1 LNKEIIYNQEFEI
14 RIDQFLKS
22 LIPNI
27 SRTKIQQLIKSGNIK
42 VDGYLV
48 KPSFILKKGNQI
60 SILNMLDTSSVPN
73 LKPQNIKLNI
83 VYEDDDIL
91 AINKPSGLVV
101 HPGAKNRDGT
111 LLNAVLYYCNSL
123 SNIDISRPGIIHRL
137 DKETSGL
144 ILIAK
149 NDYSHYSISEQFANR
164 IVKKHYKS
172 LVWGAMNTSGIIE
185 GYIKRSSKNRIAFEL
200 NSLNGKFSKTEYKPN
215 YNNDFPISYV
225 DVFPETGRTHQIRV
239 HFSSINH
246 PIINDELYCHGISL
260 KSYHQ
265 RYRSDLQSIL
275 KKINRVAL
283 HSYSLELIHPTNK
296 KKIILKAPLSD
307 DFKNAIKLILK
318 NNEK

>member
-1 LNKEIIYNQEFEI
+1 
-14 RIDQFLKS
+14 
-22 LIPNI
+22 
-27 SRTKIQQLIKSGNIK
+27 
-42 VDGYLV
+42 
-48 KPSFILKKGNQI
+48 
-60 SILNMLDTSSVPN
+60 MLRN
-73 LKPQNIKLNI
+73 L
-83 VYEDDDIL
+83 
-91 AINKPSGLVV
+91 
-101 HPGAKNRDGT
+101 R
-111 LLNAVLYYCNSL
+111 VLYYCNSL
-123 SNIDISRPGIIHRL
+123 SSIDISRPGIVHRL

-307 DFKNAIKLILK
+307 DFKNAIKLICTKVKEIFVAENNVCDLNSPITLVGDVHGQFSDVQELFRVGGDIPDTNYLFLGDYVDRGAHSVETITLLMILK
-318 NNEK
+318 LRYPLRICLLRGNHETRQIT